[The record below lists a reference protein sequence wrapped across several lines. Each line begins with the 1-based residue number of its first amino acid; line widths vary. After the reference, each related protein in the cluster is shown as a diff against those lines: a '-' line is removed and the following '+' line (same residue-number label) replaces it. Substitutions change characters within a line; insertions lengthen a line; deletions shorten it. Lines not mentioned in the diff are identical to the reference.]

1 MKYKLDEVIELFDT
15 CLVGLGPRDV
25 KNSVVWGA
33 SWRAKLEEP
42 FFVACLIHLAL
53 RGSMTNRHYLKKTVD
68 ASLVGSISVMVSNFQ
83 YLGHQICR
91 CGQ

>member
-15 CLVGLGPRDV
+15 CLVVLGPREFR
-25 KNSVVWGA
+25 NSVVWGA